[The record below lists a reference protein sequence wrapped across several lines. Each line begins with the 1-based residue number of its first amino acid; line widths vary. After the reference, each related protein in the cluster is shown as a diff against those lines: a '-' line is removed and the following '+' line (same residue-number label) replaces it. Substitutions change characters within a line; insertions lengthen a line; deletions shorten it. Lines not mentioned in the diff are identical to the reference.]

1 MDSHLIIA
9 IIAAGA
15 ALLGSAIGQL
25 GLLFQHWLSRRHER
39 RTLLRQKYEQM
50 ATLMANLSVHLDR
63 RITSLLAPEALQ
75 SNPELLHESALMHTL
90 AMLYFPTLAPAMQ
103 ALRKESVRLDLALAR
118 GNEDDAKQASD
129 AFAKARAAATEFVQ
143 QYAPHYT

>member
-1 MDSHLIIA
+1 MDSRLIIA

-39 RTLLRQKYEQM
+39 RVLLRQKYEQM
-50 ATLMANLSVHLDR
+50 ATLVANLSVHLDR
-63 RITSLLAPEALQ
+63 RLTSLRSPGKLL

-90 AMLYFPTLAPAMQ
+90 AILYFPELAAIMQ
-103 ALRKESVRLDLALAR
+103 ELRNESVRLDLALQGQEA
-118 GNEDDAKQASD
+118 EAKQASA
-129 AFAKARAAATEFVQ
+129 AFTKARSAAVELVQ
-143 QYAPHYT
+143 QLASRYT